1 VLVLS
6 LLGGIRRMEVGCLM
20 FLWEVVFSSNLGLLE
35 VSHCSWIVGCADGRF
50 RFDICLWLL

>member
-6 LLGGIRRMEVGCLM
+6 LLGGIRRMEVECLM

-35 VSHCSWIVGCADGRF
+35 VSPCSLVDG
-50 RFDICLWLL
+50 

>member
-1 VLVLS
+1 MLVLS

-35 VSHCSWIVGCADGRF
+35 VSPCSALVDGMS
-50 RFDICLWLL
+50 